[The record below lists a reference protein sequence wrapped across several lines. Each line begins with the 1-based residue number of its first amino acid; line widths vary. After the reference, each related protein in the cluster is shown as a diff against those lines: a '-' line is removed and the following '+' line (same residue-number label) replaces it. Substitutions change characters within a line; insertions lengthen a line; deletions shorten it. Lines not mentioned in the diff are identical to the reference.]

1 MDKKHLF
8 ITLLI
13 FIVFLSIFHIFP
25 GFLSTMELRVYDS
38 FIQTMRHFNHPSAHK
53 NDIVI
58 VMLDDLSF
66 WKMQKQWPFSRA
78 VYADLLNKV
87 SKGEPKFVFFDVV
100 FRGEGEDK
108 EGDDLFTQALK
119 GKNNVLL
126 PYYLGDKN
134 VHIRSKKDFTDIA
147 GQVGYINKPLDSDS
161 NVRRFYPFRL
171 YLGGKIKEYSAEVFL
186 WSRYYNYSIENIALK
201 DRHVFLKQSDKKT
214 EGAFK
219 KSDFYLNADN
229 TIFINYKT
237 TLAEFNTIS
246 MFRVFLND
254 FDPKVFK
261 DKIVLIGLTSDIFH
275 DTYDTP
281 LDMMP
286 GTGILA
292 NAVLMFLDG
301 NFIFEASEQI
311 RWWVI
316 FIFCLLISLVCF
328 RVSALRGLLFT
339 IATTTV
345 VTVGSFLVFLN
356 NYYYYNPF
364 KLILICIVSYIAV
377 TFYKYASVVIEN
389 MTLRRLSTIDEL
401 TGLFVF
407 RYFKIVLNHEF
418 EKCLRYK
425 MPLAL
430 LMIDIDDFKKI
441 NDTYGHQRGNVV
453 LSKIGKIILNN
464 VRRSDFPARYGGEE
478 LSVLLSNSNIEG
490 VNKCAETIRS
500 LIEKENYFM
509 TDKGPLRVTVSIG
522 VSSFPLMEITSSD
535 EMIKFADA
543 ALYEAKRQGK
553 NRVITFN
560 KEIKA

>member
-1 MDKKHLF
+1 MNKKHIF
-8 ITLLI
+8 TTLLI
-13 FIVFLSIFHIFP
+13 FIAFLSIFHIFP
-25 GFLSTMELRVYDS
+25 DFLSTMELRVYDS
-38 FIQTMRHFNHPSAHK
+38 FIQTMRHFNRPSVHK

-78 VYADLLNKV
+78 VYADLLNRI

-108 EGDDLFTQALK
+108 EGDDLFIKALK

-134 VHIRSKKDFTDIA
+134 VHIRSKKDFTDIV
-147 GQVGYINKPLDSDS
+147 GQVGYINKPLDSDN

-186 WSRYYNYSIENIALK
+186 WSRYYNYGIENITLK

-214 EGAFK
+214 EGAVK

-229 TIFINYKT
+229 TAYINYKMALT
-237 TLAEFNTIS
+237 EFNTVS
-246 MFRVFLND
+246 MFRVFLDD
-254 FDPKVFK
+254 FKPEIFK

-301 NFIFEASEQI
+301 NFIFEVPERI
-311 RWWVI
+311 RWWGI

-328 RVSALRGLLFT
+328 RVSALKGLLFT
-339 IATTTV
+339 IATTTI
-345 VTVGSFLVFLN
+345 VTVGSFLLFLN

-364 KLILICIVSYIAV
+364 KLILICIVSYITV

-425 MPLAL
+425 MPLSL
-430 LMIDIDDFKKI
+430 LMLDIDDFKKI

-453 LSKIGKIILNN
+453 LSKIGKIVLNN

-490 VNKCAETIRS
+490 VKKCAETIRS

-509 TDKGPLRVTVSIG
+509 TDSGPLKVTVSIG
-522 VSSFPLMEITSSD
+522 VASFPLMEITSAD
-535 EMIKFADA
+535 EMIKLADA

-553 NRVITFN
+553 NRVIIFN